1 MEINLIGI
9 PAAESTPD
17 DLKPYEKAARLYCEM
32 KGDAPDQIVIVRL
45 RGKYPN
51 QRTGKIEDIELE
63 RPLWELAAEKL
74 LDISRCL
81 VALRK
86 SQESESTTDARKT
99 N

>member
-1 MEINLIGI
+1 MELIGVA
-9 PAAESTPD
+9 PANSTPD
-17 DLKPYEKAARLYCEM
+17 DLKPYEKAARMYCEM
-32 KGDAPDQIVIVRL
+32 KGDSPDQIVVVRT
-45 RGKYPN
+45 RGQYPN
-51 QRTGKIEDIELE
+51 MRTGKVDDIEIE

-86 SQESESTTDARKT
+86 SQEPTEAAERKP

>member
-1 MEINLIGI
+1 MQLIGVA
-9 PAAESTPD
+9 PADSTPD
-17 DLKPYEKAARLYCEM
+17 NLKPYEKAARLYCEM
-32 KGDAPDQIVIVRL
+32 KGDAPDQIVIVRMTG
-45 RGKYPN
+45 RHPN
-51 QRTGKIEDIELE
+51 IRTGKMEDMEIE

-86 SQESESTTDARKT
+86 SQESESNTDARKT